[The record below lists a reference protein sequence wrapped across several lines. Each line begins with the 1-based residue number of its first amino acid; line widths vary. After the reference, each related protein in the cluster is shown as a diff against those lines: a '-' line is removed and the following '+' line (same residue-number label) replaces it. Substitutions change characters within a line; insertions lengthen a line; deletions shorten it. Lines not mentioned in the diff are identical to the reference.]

1 MSLSEQLVLSP
12 SITALC
18 LQLQVV
24 SLLAAVW
31 NTRKH
36 IPAIQLDAHKTQI
49 RDYNIKQIRM
59 QRATELQWVN

>member
-1 MSLSEQLVLSP
+1 MSLSEQLVLP
-12 SITALC
+12 ASITVLC

-24 SLLAAVW
+24 ELRSVVW
-31 NTRKH
+31 NAHKH